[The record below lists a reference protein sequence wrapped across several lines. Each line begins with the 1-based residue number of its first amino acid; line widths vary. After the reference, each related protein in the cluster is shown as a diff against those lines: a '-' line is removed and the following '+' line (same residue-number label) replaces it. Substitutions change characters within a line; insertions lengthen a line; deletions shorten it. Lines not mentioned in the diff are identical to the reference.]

1 MQDGIH
7 PTFPANASPAG
18 ATDNPGDE
26 DVAGR
31 GVETETGAP
40 VTGLLDVPDQDSDNT
55 VDGSIPSSGGGGHL
69 DKSADPSGGVT
80 ITEDGLARQH
90 GEDETLGTMND
101 PGLGMA
107 PDHFPGQ

>member
-18 ATDNPGDE
+18 ATDNPGDH
-26 DVAGR
+26 DVAGH
-31 GVETETGAP
+31 GNETETGAP
-40 VTGLLDVPDQDSDNT
+40 VTGLRRVPSQGSDNT
-55 VDGSIPSSGGGGHL
+55 VSGAIPASGGGGHV

-80 ITEDGLARQH
+80 LKNGIARQH
-90 GEDETLGTMND
+90 GEDETLGAMNA